1 MGSKVYTSTEIQD
14 LRQAAEGQ
22 VISGPQSQL
31 ALPGGISAGPG
42 ASISITG
49 ADTGKTFEQI
59 LDASQSSLGQVLGL
73 TSQLASGIF
82 GGGKT
87 AAVSTY
93 AAPQQA
99 GILTKDSKLV
109 LIGLGIVILFG
120 LAGARR

>member
-31 ALPGGISAGPG
+31 SLPGGISAGPG
-42 ASISITG
+42 ATVSITG
-49 ADTGKTFEQI
+49 ADTAKSFEQM

-93 AAPQQA
+93 AGTQQA
-99 GILTKDSKLV
+99 SLLGDSTAV
-109 LIGLGIVILFG
+109 IVIIVMIVGYIFFFG
-120 LAGARR
+120 RK